1 MGKYSDI
8 EFQRLL
14 QTPVEDILAHFGK
27 DSRPRR
33 KNMYLS
39 PFRDE
44 RTPSFYVKPGESVW
58 FDFGTGEG
66 GGAIDLVCRLAGCS
80 RKESLDVLSIIGG
93 RYPALEEIRPQT
105 VQPKKSEP
113 AVIIK
118 RISQTFTNTTLIR
131 YAESRG
137 ISKDILDHNCQQVH
151 YHLAANP
158 KRKITAIGFMND
170 NGGYSLR
177 STRTKISTSSF
188 ISTIRGA
195 DDGSGKIFV
204 FEGFFDYLSF
214 LAIRKEV
221 SLPESACVLN
231 GVGNVAHALKVLEG
245 YKEVNLFLDN
255 DEAGRKCRDT
265 ITDHLTKEGSSINV
279 CDLSAVYGKH
289 KDLNSMLCN
298 ESTTGLPSNNTAY
311 GHKTIKRGPAEA
323 GQDQLG

>member
-1 MGKYSDI
+1 MGKYDDI

-14 QTPVEDILAHFGK
+14 QTPVADILAHFGK

-33 KNMYLS
+33 KNMYMS

-44 RTPSFYVKPGESVW
+44 RTPSFYVKPGESLW
-58 FDFGTGEG
+58 YDFGTGEG

-80 RKESLDVLSIIGG
+80 RKESVDILSIING
-93 RYPALEEIRPQT
+93 RYPPMEEIRPRT
-105 VQPKKSEP
+105 IPPKKSEP
-113 AVIIK
+113 AVIIT
-118 RISQTFTNTTLIR
+118 RVSQTFTNTTLIR

-204 FEGFFDYLSF
+204 FEGFFDFLSF

-231 GVGNVAHALKVLEG
+231 GVGNVSHALKVLEE

-265 ITDHLTKEGSSINV
+265 IREHLSNECPATNV

-289 KDLNSMLCN
+289 KDLNSMLSK
-298 ESTTGLPSNNTAY
+298 ESTTGSPSNNTAY
-311 GHKTIKRGPAEA
+311 GHKTIK
-323 GQDQLG
+323 